1 MKKLKLSGK
10 DIRRVGIKDSEAI
23 SVIKNEMQKHYKH
36 SSKKEAQEILGEI
49 LEKPEKFLNHEKL
62 SKIAEK
68 LYRPPEEKKPPQQ
81 PQSLDLG
88 GEKPFEIFGEDFI
101 EPSALDQMHTAMKLP
116 IALKG
121 AVMPDAH
128 QGYGLPIGGVLAA
141 KNVVLPFGVG
151 MDIGC
156 RMAMSIYPMEGRTI
170 NRDSKKLKN
179 ILTENT
185 LFGRA
190 EYEENKEHPILERS
204 EFKEISFLKSLQKKA
219 YDQLGTSG
227 HGNHFVDIGI
237 LEITPEN
244 DLPGFQPGNYLAIL
258 SHSGSRG
265 MGAEIARHYTS
276 VAREKLDLPKGA
288 RQLAWLTLDSEEG
301 QEYWKAMTL
310 AGDYSA
316 ANHDYIHR
324 KLAKALG
331 EQPLKRIE
339 NHHNFAW
346 LERAEDGSTWVVHRK
361 GATPAAKGDLGIIP
375 GSMAAPAFIVR
386 GKGYAPSVNSAA
398 HGAGRVMSRSQAKK
412 TYTEKQ
418 VKRVLKDKGIQ
429 LIGGGLDEAPM
440 VYKDINKVM
449 ELQHDMVEVVATFY
463 PKIVRME

>member
-10 DIRRVGIKDSEAI
+10 DIRRAGIKDSEVI
-23 SVIKNEMQKHYKH
+23 SVVKNVMQKHYKH
-36 SSKKEAQEILGEI
+36 SSKGEVQLILQDIAENPQRY
-49 LEKPEKFLNHEKL
+49 LKHEKL

-68 LYRPPEEKKPPQQ
+68 LYQPAEEK
-81 PQSLDLG
+81 S
-88 GEKPFEIFGEDFI
+88 EKQKTQHIALKEEKTFEIFGEDFI

-141 KNVVLPFGVG
+141 ENAVLPFGVG

-156 RMAMSIYPMEGRTI
+156 RMAMSIYPLEGRVI
-170 NRDSKKLKN
+170 KRDSKKLKN
-179 ILTENT
+179 ILMENT
-185 LFGRA
+185 RFGRA
-190 EYEENKEHPILERS
+190 EFDESKEHPVLERE
-204 EFKEISFLKSLQKKA
+204 EFKNISFLKGLHKKA

-227 HGNHFVDIGI
+227 HGNHFVDLGI
-237 LEITPEN
+237 LEVTDESN
-244 DLPGFQPGNYLAIL
+244 LPGVSAGQYLAVL

-265 MGAEIARHYTS
+265 MGAEIARHYTE
-276 VAREKLDLPKGA
+276 VAREKLELPKGA
-288 RQLAWLTLDSEEG
+288 RQLAWLSLDTEEG
-301 QEYWKAMTL
+301 QAYWQAMTL

-331 EQPLKRIE
+331 EQPIRRIE

-346 LERAEDGSTWVVHRK
+346 IETGPDDARWVVHRK

-375 GSMAAPAFIVR
+375 GSMAAPAFVVE
-386 GKGYAPSVNSAA
+386 GKGYESSLNSAA
-398 HGAGRVMSRSQAKK
+398 HGAGRLMSRSKAKK

-418 VKRVLKDKGIQ
+418 IKGVLKDKGIE
-429 LIGGGLDEAPM
+429 LIGGSADEAPM
-440 VYKDINKVM
+440 VYKDIHKVM
-449 ELQHDMVEVVATFY
+449 ELQRDMVGIEATFY

>member
-10 DIRRVGIKDSEAI
+10 DIRRAGIKDSEVI
-23 SVIKNEMQKHYKH
+23 SVVKNVMQKHYKH
-36 SSKKEAQEILGEI
+36 SSKAEVQEILQDIAENP
-49 LEKPEKFLNHEKL
+49 KSYLNDDKL

-68 LYRPPEEKKPPQQ
+68 LYQPPEDHPKKQKPQVVNLQEEK
-81 PQSLDLG
+81 S
-88 GEKPFEIFGEDFI
+88 FEIFGEDFI
-101 EPSALDQMHTAMKLP
+101 EPSALEQMHTAMQLP
-116 IALKG
+116 VSLKG

-128 QGYGLPIGGVLAA
+128 QGYGLPIGGVLAT
-141 KNVVLPFGVG
+141 KNAVLPFGVG

-170 NRDSKKLKN
+170 KRDSKKLKN
-179 ILTENT
+179 ILMENT
-185 LFGRA
+185 RFGRA
-190 EYEENKEHPILERS
+190 EFGESKDHPVLERK
-204 EFKEISFLKSLQKKA
+204 EFKDISFLKGLQKKA

-237 LEITPEN
+237 VEITPEN
-244 DLPGFQPGNYLAIL
+244 SLSGVAPGDYLAVL

-265 MGAEIARHYTS
+265 MGAEIARHYTA
-276 VAREKLDLPKGA
+276 VARQKLDLPKGA
-288 RQLAWLTLDSEEG
+288 RQLAWLSLDSEEG
-301 QEYWKAMTL
+301 QEYWKAMNL

-316 ANHDYIHR
+316 ANHDFIHKKIAR
-324 KLAKALG
+324 ALG
-331 EQPLKRIE
+331 EQPLRRIE

-346 LERAEDGSTWVVHRK
+346 IETAEDGSEWVVHRK
-361 GATPAAKGDLGIIP
+361 GATPANKGDFGIIP

-386 GKGYAPSVNSAA
+386 GKGYEPSINSAA
-398 HGAGRVMSRSQAKK
+398 HGAGRVMSRSKAKK

-418 VKRVLKDKGIQ
+418 VKRVLKDKGIE
-429 LIGGGLDEAPM
+429 LLGGGLDEAPM

-449 ELQHDMVEVVATFY
+449 ELQQEMVEVVATFY